1 MKFFWTVSALALAS
15 ASAAVAQAQSTDNG
29 ATAQGAAPQGD
40 AITPQTSGSDTEIV
54 VTGERVE
61 RSLQETVSS
70 VAVTTSRRIDEENLQ
85 TLQDVFNRTANVSET
100 YGSTGFTIRGIANQ
114 GVSSAGDAP
123 LSTIYVDGA
132 ALPDQIVGSA
142 PTDLWDIAQVEIFRG
157 PQSTL
162 QGLNALAG
170 AIIIRTQDP
179 TMDWDARFRATVA
192 EYDTTSFAAAFG
204 GPIVANELAFR
215 VAAEK
220 RDSDGFTFNE
230 TRDAPEDGYDSL
242 MLRGRL
248 LWTPSALPGF
258 TARLGYTWFDR
269 EAGYDF
275 TYTDINRPD
284 FFDDRI
290 ATSNSPNT
298 SDVRAD
304 IGTLE
309 LTYEISDALSLSSVT
324 SYSDVSQARSY
335 DGDLSAENLSFGGSE
350 TRFETI
356 SEELRLN
363 IDTSWLSGVLGA
375 YYYHRDQDNRATSL
389 TLVPTPVPTA
399 SALLQQAGIDAATAD
414 FVANLYAQALPDIP
428 VQYEGIFPSEV
439 ESFALFGDARVR
451 VTDRLTALLGF
462 RYDRETNAIE
472 ATQTTAFAGTFPDPA
487 AYGPLAPLI
496 AGLNA
501 GLQSLVDQAAGSAP
515 LSERTF
521 EAFLPKIG
529 LEMAWTPDL
538 ATSFVVQRGYRSGG
552 SSSNTARSQVFPYDP
567 EYTWNYE
574 LSLRSRWLD
583 GRLTLNA
590 NAFYIDWTD
599 QQASVNFGLNLYD
612 YNTVNAGR
620 SHLYGFEI
628 EAAHRVNRFVQW
640 YASIGHVK
648 TKFDE
653 FITDIGTVTDLS
665 GLEFIYAPRLTLAA
679 GVNVQVADRLTF
691 NLNGSYRSWVYT
703 DVGRPQAQY
712 RVGARTLV
720 NGRVAYDFRNFTIAV
735 FANNLFGEDFYQY
748 INPLDPVAVLGQ
760 PRVIGV
766 TLEGRF

>member
-1 MKFFWTVSALALAS
+1 MRSVCQVSILAVALACGTQGHAQRAGEIEVADARLSDDAGPVAS
-15 ASAAVAQAQSTDNG
+15 DEA
-29 ATAQGAAPQGD
+29 
-40 AITPQTSGSDTEIV
+40 EIV

-70 VAVTTSRRIDEENLQ
+70 VAVTTSRRIDQENLQ

-142 PTDLWDIAQVEIFRG
+142 PTDLWDIAQVEVFRG

-192 EYDTTSFAAAFG
+192 EYDTTSFAAALG

-215 VAAEK
+215 IAAEK

-230 TRDAPEDGYDSL
+230 TRNAPEDGYDSL

-258 TARLGYTWFDR
+258 TARLGYTYFDR

-284 FFDDRI
+284 FFDYRI
-290 ATSNSPNT
+290 ATSNSPNA

-309 LTYEISDALSLSSVT
+309 LTYEINDALSLSSVT
-324 SYSDVSQARSY
+324 SYSDVSQSRSY
-335 DGDLSAENLSFGGSE
+335 DGDLSAANLSFGGSE
-350 TRFETI
+350 TTFETI

-389 TLVPTPVPTA
+389 TLVPTPVSTA
-399 SALLQQAGIDAATAD
+399 ATLLQQAGIDAATAN

-501 GLQSLVDQAAGSAP
+501 GVQSLVDQAAGSAP

-521 EAFLPKIG
+521 KAFLPKIG
-529 LEMAWTPDL
+529 VEMAWTPDL

-574 LSLRSRWLD
+574 LSLRSRWLN

-679 GVNVQVADRLTF
+679 GVNVQVAEGLTF
-691 NLNGSYRSWVYT
+691 NLNGSHRSWVYT
-703 DVGRPQAQY
+703 DVGRPQTQY

-760 PRVIGV
+760 PRVIGI